1 MTTPITFHDPK
12 RLAMLAL
19 GYSFQDDIPLGFAAA
34 DGQNESDLLEASLR
48 ELVQID
54 AALMAGAIGGMVEA
68 TDTTKLNFNRQSR
81 LLRLRGSAILCTLA
95 HAFQVDI
102 VMDKYGSQGAGFKS
116 Y

>member
-1 MTTPITFHDPK
+1 MTTPLTFHDPK
-12 RLAMLAL
+12 RRAMLAL
-19 GYSFQDDIPLGFAAA
+19 GYSFQDDIPLFFAAA
-34 DGQNESDLLEASLR
+34 DGQNESDLLESSLR
-48 ELVQID
+48 ELATID

-68 TDTTKLNFNRQSR
+68 TDTTRLNFNRQSR

-102 VMDKYGSQGAGFKS
+102 VIDKYGSQGAGFKS